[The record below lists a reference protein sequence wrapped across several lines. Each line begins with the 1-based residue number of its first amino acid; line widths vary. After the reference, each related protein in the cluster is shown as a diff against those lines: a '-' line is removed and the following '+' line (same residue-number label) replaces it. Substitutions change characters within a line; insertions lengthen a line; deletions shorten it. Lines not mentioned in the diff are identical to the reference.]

1 MARVFFSG
9 ARTDSSVRDQLP
21 TGIAGIG
28 PLHFSRMKPR
38 DEGSGAV
45 AGAAY
50 RDQLDAALARIATL
64 EREMRAL
71 SDENRSL
78 TARMAVPGGLSRIDT
93 DALPLDA
100 RRRVIQRRVRAIRRE
115 LRAAFGIR
123 RYAASAIIAV
133 TAAAAFVVMAA
144 ESIASWPLAIAI
156 LGIGAVARGLL
167 SHWPGFDELEDR
179 RRKLAAL
186 KSQLD
191 EVRAAQRAERTL
203 HALPSGSTEHDLD
216 AAIEPG

>member
-1 MARVFFSG
+1 
-9 ARTDSSVRDQLP
+9 
-21 TGIAGIG
+21 
-28 PLHFSRMKPR
+28 
-38 DEGSGAV
+38 
-45 AGAAY
+45 
-50 RDQLDAALARIATL
+50 LDAALARVETL
-64 EREMRAL
+64 EREVHAL
-71 SDENRSL
+71 RDENCAL
-78 TARMAVPGGLSRIDT
+78 TARLAVPG
-93 DALPLDA
+93 ALAYVDIEAMPLDA

-144 ESIASWPLAIAI
+144 ESVASWPLAIAI

-191 EVRAAQRAERTL
+191 EIRAAQRAERAL
-203 HALPSGSTEHDLD
+203 ALPSSAQPAQLD
-216 AAIEPG
+216 AVTEPG

>member
-1 MARVFFSG
+1 VSFSG
-9 ARTDSSVRDQLP
+9 VISDRGARHVRAAQRAVPQYNRFMRTPSGDEAHP
-21 TGIAGIG
+21 TGA
-28 PLHFSRMKPR
+28 P
-38 DEGSGAV
+38 
-45 AGAAY
+45 AY
-50 RDQLDAALARIATL
+50 RNHLDAALAKISRL
-64 EREMRAL
+64 ERENDAL
-71 SDENRSL
+71 AAENRAL
-78 TARMAVPGGLSRIDT
+78 TARFAVPGALARVDT
-93 DALPLDA
+93 SALPLDA

-144 ESIASWPLAIAI
+144 ESMASWPLAIAI

-167 SHWPGFDELEDR
+167 SHWPGIDEIEDR

-191 EVRAAQRAERTL
+191 EIRAAQRNEPPPALAASNAEPPL
-203 HALPSGSTEHDLD
+203 ALDPGHDV
-216 AAIEPG
+216 